1 MNEPMKYLPV
11 SQKEALELVFK
22 EIELNTKKDKPIIKL
37 VQSLSPYYPDWK
49 ITIGDRVFYVSQ
61 EGIVTPDKPAPP
73 DGLVI
78 EDVK

>member
-1 MNEPMKYLPV
+1 MKYLPV
-11 SQKEALELVFK
+11 SKKEALKLVFE
-22 EIELNTKKDKPIIKL
+22 EIELNTINDKPVIKL

-78 EDVK
+78 RDIK